1 MDEELKTSLSLP
13 FSVKGGF
20 VRCISV
26 LGTQG
31 VHGANDGICSVK
43 DVSRSRLLFSLVN
56 YAFFILASRGF
67 SCLEEAHYPRKAER
81 GLGLGSGE

>member
-13 FSVKGGF
+13 FSVKGSS

-31 VHGANDGICSVK
+31 VHGANDGICSHERCFTFQIALL
-43 DVSRSRLLFSLVN
+43 SCELCFLYSCFSGFLLFGRGSL
-56 YAFFILASRGF
+56 
-67 SCLEEAHYPRKAER
+67 P
-81 GLGLGSGE
+81 